1 MLLIMECF
9 GNHLLKIKL
18 ELIRCGEVSQSD
30 AAGQN
35 IYSVV
40 ARPVSTFNNPWTS
53 PVLFYFISEGPKPD
67 SFFRNL
73 CPSVNS
79 DIDKIESN
87 WRSGR
92 FKLEKINCQSE
103 NSKGVYCLQYD
114 DDKIVSGLRDNT
126 IKLWDRKTLECRATL
141 TGHTGSVLCLQEWFK
156 SVQYANTFS
165 VTGVRLRMFLGFH
178 IAQ

>member
-1 MLLIMECF
+1 MSRSYDTIHINL
-9 GNHLLKIKL
+9 
-18 ELIRCGEVSQSD
+18 Q
-30 AAGQN
+30 
-35 IYSVV
+35 
-40 ARPVSTFNNPWTS
+40 
-53 PVLFYFISEGPKPD
+53 LFIWFTSEGPKPD

-141 TGHTGSVLCLQEWFK
+141 TGHTGSVLCLQERFK
-156 SVQYANTFS
+156 YIEFS
-165 VTGVRLRMFLGFH
+165 TQMDCAL
-178 IAQ
+178 

>member
-1 MLLIMECF
+1 MECF

-40 ARPVSTFNNPWTS
+40 ARPVSRSTLQFVDFQSYAQFCFVNH
-53 PVLFYFISEGPKPD
+53 FILEGPKPD

-141 TGHTGSVLCLQEWFK
+141 TGHTGSVLCLQERFIYTHL
-156 SVQYANTFS
+156 S
-165 VTGVRLRMFLGFH
+165 FL
-178 IAQ
+178 

>member
-1 MLLIMECF
+1 MLWKSFVENQVQTNLMWKGLSERRGWSKYLFRGC
-9 GNHLLKIKL
+9 
-18 ELIRCGEVSQSD
+18 Q
-30 AAGQN
+30 AGTLPQLDN
-35 IYSVV
+35 YDWSNTV
-40 ARPVSTFNNPWTS
+40 
-53 PVLFYFISEGPKPD
+53 FILEGPKPD

-73 CPSVNS
+73 CPSVRS

-141 TGHTGSVLCLQEWFK
+141 TGHTGSVLCLQEHW
-156 SVQYANTFS
+156 
-165 VTGVRLRMFLGFH
+165 
-178 IAQ
+178 

>member
-1 MLLIMECF
+1 MARSLRATRLV
-9 GNHLLKIKL
+9 KIFIPWLPGRLVPK
-18 ELIRCGEVSQSD
+18 
-30 AAGQN
+30 
-35 IYSVV
+35 
-40 ARPVSTFNNPWTS
+40 NPS
-53 PVLFYFISEGPKPD
+53 PVLFHFISEGPKPD

-156 SVQYANTFS
+156 SFRQSANGPRIPDWLPMTIR
-165 VTGVRLRMFLGFH
+165 TADLNRLISIMKMW
-178 IAQ
+178 

>member
-1 MLLIMECF
+1 MARSLRATRLV
-9 GNHLLKIKL
+9 KIFIPWLPGRLVHPANNSKT
-18 ELIRCGEVSQSD
+18 QSHD
-30 AAGQN
+30 Q
-35 IYSVV
+35 
-40 ARPVSTFNNPWTS
+40 
-53 PVLFYFISEGPKPD
+53 FYFVNHPISEGPKPD

-141 TGHTGSVLCLQEWFK
+141 TGHTGSVLCLQE
-156 SVQYANTFS
+156 
-165 VTGVRLRMFLGFH
+165 
-178 IAQ
+178 